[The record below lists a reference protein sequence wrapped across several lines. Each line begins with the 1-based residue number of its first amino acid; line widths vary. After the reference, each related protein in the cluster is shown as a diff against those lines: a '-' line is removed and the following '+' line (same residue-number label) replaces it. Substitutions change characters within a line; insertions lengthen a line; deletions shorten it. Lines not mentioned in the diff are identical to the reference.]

1 MHRAAAYVAAPPRRD
16 VHVLHAM
23 ECGVKTELVVAGN
36 YYFVFVRKLELSCHI
51 GVLACSLGLTLLSQV
66 LNSLT
71 SETEPHLVK
80 SPAWT
85 KTSPSGMSC
94 LRWEVRE

>member
-1 MHRAAAYVAAPPRRD
+1 MHRAAAYVAAPPRGY
-16 VHVLHAM
+16 VHVLHAT

-80 SPAWT
+80 SPA
-85 KTSPSGMSC
+85 
-94 LRWEVRE
+94 